1 MAGELLVG
9 KSGQTEG
16 CPAAQTDH
24 QCHSDV
30 DEEMQL
36 LRLDNLDDQ
45 SDPSYLKPSNEEQ
58 EVPTKLCGY
67 LNKLGGKGPLKGC
80 KTRWFV
86 YNEKN
91 CHLYY
96 FRTAQDVNPLGSI
109 DLSHAAFIYSLETEE
124 GTFEI
129 RSPEKDYTLKA
140 KNRQTMMYW
149 LQQLQQKRFDRQR
162 SLRIGSLTISREQS
176 LSSSASAGKSK
187 QAGLATLDLDHPVMV
202 AGSET
207 NEFLDPVKTPTG
219 LVGEEAASLPAPL
232 HPSTLNI
239 SLKHLGTEI
248 QNFSSKTVFQFCGN
262 KPLRENRTSVFQFDE
277 ISQVDDDICEDSPL
291 PKGAELSVRDS
302 PQPEDELKTPF
313 SKIISGG
320 LKPVSTQRQGSLLL
334 KGKETGSND
343 KVNRLQYEV
352 SKLSEDLA
360 SQKELVRIL
369 HKALEAAQQE
379 KRTCNSFLANEAE
392 AMRLEL
398 LRHKVRQIAE
408 LQDHE
413 ERLENEKRELELEL
427 KREAGH
433 VEELKQ
439 HVQLLM
445 EKNNAKQEV
454 VLKLSAKMA
463 QENEES
469 PRTPDR
475 VTQETLR
482 LKKEIAHLKD
492 DQEAYKTQNKF
503 LNSEIYHIT
512 KLWQSNIKCM
522 ETLALKCAYLEAK
535 YCQIESKYLVV
546 LHKLQDSL
554 TEQDVDHHEMLKQ
567 LIEDAL
573 HWESKEESG
582 LEFSSPYREYDEYG
596 FKVRPDAGKRLTTRI
611 RTLELK
617 SNNLISGQ
625 DGPEKANRAKW
636 DNLIAGRSG
645 AELIASP
652 ELKNL
657 IRNGV
662 PKERRR
668 QVWKWCVRRRV
679 WHIQERYGPNRY
691 KELLKLCQVKH
702 HPASKQIELDLL
714 RTLTNNKHFTSLS
727 SEMVLKLRRVLLAY
741 SWQNPDIGYCQ
752 GLNRLAAIALLIL
765 PEEDAFWCLVAI
777 VDCIMPEDYYSKTL
791 IGSQGDQRVFR
802 DLLSDKLPRLT
813 AHFEQHNVDLSL
825 ITFNWFLV
833 MFVDCLKRDILLG
846 IWDAF
851 LYEGTK
857 VLFRYGLAIFKYN
870 EEEILKLNDN
880 LEIYENL
887 RSFPKNISDCSKL
900 RTIAFVEM
908 NPFPMRLLKN
918 RRAAHLEKLRA
929 ELSELER
936 IREEYVKEREEQKGR
951 NVSVSD
957 DEEET

>member
-176 LSSSASAGKSK
+176 LSSSASA
-187 QAGLATLDLDHPVMV
+187 
-202 AGSET
+202 ET
-207 NEFLDPVKTPTG
+207 NEFLDPVKTPTVIDNVLFANHWG
-219 LVGEEAASLPAPL
+219 RL
-232 HPSTLNI
+232 
-239 SLKHLGTEI
+239 
-248 QNFSSKTVFQFCGN
+248 
-262 KPLRENRTSVFQFDE
+262 
-277 ISQVDDDICEDSPL
+277 
-291 PKGAELSVRDS
+291 VRDS

-573 HWESKEESG
+573 HWESKEESVSK
-582 LEFSSPYREYDEYG
+582 LCSCFFSREYDEYG